1 MKNSFLA
8 NVANSHSNTEIWW
21 DACLSVH
28 DEWCKELKKHPKSI
42 DKKALVD
49 DYIKHFVNKND
60 ISKSLIKGITTNP
73 SLVYRGFLKSNI
85 FQDIHQKDKEDL
97 FSKDPHE
104 LTWNLYKVTLTE
116 TAEQLMPLWAATSGK
131 FGWVCA
137 QVTPDSIFNKD
148 LMIKQGIELAKL
160 SPNIMAKIP
169 GSSQGYEA
177 IEELTALGI
186 STNNTLSYTLPQFL
200 ACAESIEKGLKR
212 AKENNVC
219 LKRWRAVVTD
229 MIGRFGDQQAL
240 LDEANAKGITLTI
253 KDIRWAELAILK
265 KTYKILKQKNTPL
278 KILLASLRIE
288 TDKGMCCL
296 RIETDK
302 GMCWHLQKTAGADL
316 VYTLP
321 PNFIQTLVH
330 HEDRL
335 EKPEPYAIEEEPP
348 SNILQKLN
356 SLEYFAKAYAADG
369 LENNEFNHHP
379 ALLHSVQELTNV
391 YGEFLSF
398 SKNLL
403 NA

>member
-1 MKNSFLA
+1 
-8 NVANSHSNTEIWW
+8 
-21 DACLSVH
+21 VH
-28 DEWCKELKKHPKSI
+28 DEWCKELKEHPKSI
-42 DKKALVD
+42 NKKALVD
-49 DYIKHFVNKND
+49 DYIKYFVNKDD

-85 FQDIHQKDKEDL
+85 FGDIHQKAKEDL
-97 FSKDPHE
+97 FSKDPYE
-104 LTWNLYKVTLTE
+104 LTWSLYKLTLTE
-116 TAEQLMPLWAATSGK
+116 TAEHLMPLWTATSGK

-137 QVTPDSIFNKD
+137 QVTPDSVFNKE
-148 LMIKQGIELAKL
+148 LMIKQGIELAEL

-212 AKENNVC
+212 AKEKNVC

-240 LDEANAKGITLTI
+240 LDEASGKGITLTTE
-253 KDIRWAELAILK
+253 DIRWAELAILK

-288 TDKGMCCL
+288 A
-296 RIETDK
+296 DK

-321 PNFIQTLVH
+321 PSFIQTLVH
-330 HEDRL
+330 HEDKL
-335 EKPEPYAIEEEPP
+335 AKPAACAIEEEPP
-348 SNILQKLN
+348 HNVLQKLS

-369 LENNEFNHHP
+369 LDNNEFNNHP
-379 ALLHSVQELTNV
+379 ALLYSVKELANI

-403 NA
+403 NN

>member
-1 MKNSFLA
+1 MKSSFIA
-8 NVANSHSNTEIWW
+8 NIADSHPGTEIWW
-21 DACLSVH
+21 DSCLSVH
-28 DEWCKELKKHPKSI
+28 DEWCKELEAHPKSM
-42 DKKALVD
+42 DKKNLVD
-49 DYIKHFVNKND
+49 DYIKNFVNKND

-85 FQDIHQKDKEDL
+85 YEDIHQKSEHDL

-104 LTWNLYKVTLTE
+104 LTWNLYKLTLIE
-116 TAEQLMPLWAATSGK
+116 TAEQLMPLWTATSGK

-148 LMIKQGIELAKL
+148 LMIKQGKELAEL

-240 LDEANAKGITLTI
+240 LDEANAKGITLTTQ
-253 KDIRWAELAILK
+253 DIRWAELAILK
-265 KTYKILKQKNTPL
+265 KTYKALKQKNVPL

-288 TDKGMCCL
+288 A
-296 RIETDK
+296 DK

-321 PNFIQTLVH
+321 PSFIQTLVL
-330 HEDRL
+330 HEDKL
-335 EKPEPYAIEEEPP
+335 IKPEPYAMEEEPP
-348 SNILQKLN
+348 YAVLQKLS

-369 LENNEFNHHP
+369 IENSEFNNHP

-391 YGEFLSF
+391 YKEFLSF
-398 SKNLL
+398 SENLL
-403 NA
+403 KTTK